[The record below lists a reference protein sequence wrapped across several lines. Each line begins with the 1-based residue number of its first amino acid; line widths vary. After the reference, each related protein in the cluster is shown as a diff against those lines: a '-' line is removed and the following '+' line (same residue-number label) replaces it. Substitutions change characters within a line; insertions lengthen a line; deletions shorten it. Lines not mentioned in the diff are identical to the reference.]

1 MRPVFWSKVP
11 TLPTRRPRDAA
22 VVESGTL
29 ASRGDIVLPDDRHLG
44 GIWGYALLGAAD
56 RRHVLLGAAMSGLPI
71 PPVTPVTAFD
81 ELTDALT
88 QMAAFEAA
96 MADLDTARTAR
107 RVQSEEAD
115 GRDTFVRA
123 RDLEQL
129 IASGAA
135 LTKQQQV
142 WLAGYQ
148 TTAEYRTWSSMVE
161 DFGEDVLAK

>member
-1 MRPVFWSKVP
+1 
-11 TLPTRRPRDAA
+11 
-22 VVESGTL
+22 
-29 ASRGDIVLPDDRHLG
+29 
-44 GIWGYALLGAAD
+44 
-56 RRHVLLGAAMSGLPI
+56 MSGLPI